1 MTVAPEEKMAKKAA
15 RGKLSKEEKK
25 EIKKRLWKEVVKE
38 SRPIAVGTAAMIGS
52 SLCNQG
58 MLWSLAASHS
68 CACARRVV
76 EIGRR
81 VV

>member
-38 SRPIAVGTAAMIGS
+38 SRPIAVGTCLLYTSDAAD
-52 SLCNQG
+52 
-58 MLWSLAASHS
+58 
-68 CACARRVV
+68 
-76 EIGRR
+76 E
-81 VV
+81 